1 MKTMLV
7 YPGSAPATSFQ
18 LDNKLWLP
26 DIVTYASRLTA
37 SVRAVCMY
45 TALSIYPQP
54 HCLGRYNSAQME
66 RATYEAGAAWVRHDG
81 RVHHSVSGLVD
92 ITCRH
97 SRLSNSLTLPLPDP
111 TLTLNTK
118 SRVG

>member
-1 MKTMLV
+1 MNKTIF
-7 YPGSAPATSFQ
+7 YPGNAPADS

-26 DIVTYASRLTA
+26 DIVTYASRHPAL
-37 SVRAVCMY
+37 CMY

-97 SRLSNSLTLPLPDP
+97 SRRSNSLTLPLPDP